1 MPVLTD
7 CCWRVSAASSLFP
20 ALPSSLIDKA
30 PSLTFTKCLFT
41 KWEKFGSKT
50 TRAESK
56 GDLCSPQTLQKT
68 ASSSLSSFF
77 FFISLAFHNP
87 ATPSPSFF
95 FQIHFLSPH
104 LFSKRLDWESGT
116 LPPPPPPPPPHP
128 STRAIPLEHQY
139 TTEPRGPNRRK
150 AEENSATPIHNGFSS
165 LFHSLPAGR
174 CSGGTTGTEWETRGR
189 RGEQRR
195 GEREREGRQ
204 RLKTVSI
211 TKALNNISLICLR
224 GGLRN
229 MCFKLFCKAKAHS
242 RRWQECKAALVWLPL
257 IRFRNCH

>member
-116 LPPPPPPPPPHP
+116 LPPPRHHHHHTPPPEP
-128 STRAIPLEHQY
+128 SRWSINIQQSPEVQTGERLRRTAQHQSIMDFLLSFIRFLQGDAVEAPLAQNE
-139 TTEPRGPNRRK
+139 
-150 AEENSATPIHNGFSS
+150 
-165 LFHSLPAGR
+165 
-174 CSGGTTGTEWETRGR
+174 R
-189 RGEQRR
+189 RGGGGGSRGEVRE
-195 GEREREGRQ
+195 GERERGKAGRGSKQ
-204 RLKTVSI
+204 
-211 TKALNNISLICLR
+211 C
-224 GGLRN
+224 
-229 MCFKLFCKAKAHS
+229 
-242 RRWQECKAALVWLPL
+242 Q
-257 IRFRNCH
+257 

>member
-77 FFISLAFHNP
+77 FLYFSCFSQPRHPFPFLFFSNSFSFP
-87 ATPSPSFF
+87 ALIFKA
-95 FQIHFLSPH
+95 L
-104 LFSKRLDWESGT
+104 RLREWNAPPR
-116 LPPPPPPPPPHP
+116 PPPPPEP
-128 STRAIPLEHQY
+128 SRWSINIQQSPEVQTGERLRRTAQHQSIMDFLLSFIRFLQGDAVEAPLAQNE
-139 TTEPRGPNRRK
+139 
-150 AEENSATPIHNGFSS
+150 
-165 LFHSLPAGR
+165 
-174 CSGGTTGTEWETRGR
+174 R
-189 RGEQRR
+189 RGGGGGSRGEVRE
-195 GEREREGRQ
+195 GERERGKAGRGSKQ
-204 RLKTVSI
+204 
-211 TKALNNISLICLR
+211 C
-224 GGLRN
+224 
-229 MCFKLFCKAKAHS
+229 
-242 RRWQECKAALVWLPL
+242 Q
-257 IRFRNCH
+257 

>member
-77 FFISLAFHNP
+77 FCISLAFHNP

-116 LPPPPPPPPPHP
+116 LPPPATTTTTPLHP
-128 STRAIPLEHQY
+128 SH
-139 TTEPRGPNRRK
+139 
-150 AEENSATPIHNGFSS
+150 
-165 LFHSLPAGR
+165 PAGASIYNR
-174 CSGGTTGTEWETRGR
+174 AQRSKQEKGW
-189 RGEQRR
+189 GEQRN
-195 GEREREGRQ
+195 
-204 RLKTVSI
+204 T
-211 TKALNNISLICLR
+211 N
-224 GGLRN
+224 
-229 MCFKLFCKAKAHS
+229 
-242 RRWQECKAALVWLPL
+242 P
-257 IRFRNCH
+257 